1 MPFSNYLNAE
11 NRLFW
16 VLLKEKCSFTYGSFI
31 LFSCLTIIQNLNDL
45 LGTKRVLLRRAY
57 SPLAPNR
64 PTFESLRDLFYRR
77 KAFSGLARGGLDWRE
92 AYNSAPLHL
101 REHNGVNPIL
111 NFILNPNLNPINEPH
126 SKP

>member
-1 MPFSNYLNAE
+1 MSFLNYLNVE
-11 NRLFW
+11 NRQFRIFL
-16 VLLKEKCSFTYGSFI
+16 EDIRPFTYGLFV
-31 LFSCLTIIQNLNDL
+31 LFSSLTLIQNPHDL

-77 KAFSGLARGGLDWRE
+77 KAFSGLACGGLDWRE

-111 NFILNPNLNPINEPH
+111 NFILNPNLNPIDEPH
-126 SKP
+126 SIP